1 MSVEASEVAALLQ
14 EFAAAQREHALTQT
28 KRQRIVVRRT
38 IGDMEVTFESL
49 VDEGSSPKEIFAVL
63 EPLDGA
69 LDRLQAKAFLSAHYN
84 SILNKCDKIEIAS
97 KDLQAHRISYEEA
110 NALRNT
116 NRRIERVGLTP
127 EQSKSL
133 KVIRD
138 DIFKLWG
145 EIAGCEKAAAETL
158 RIFEGEDPFVVQR
171 DQVRERID
179 ELRVTRQ
186 DAA

>member
-28 KRQRIVVRRT
+28 KRQRIMVQRT
-38 IGDMEVTFESL
+38 IGDMQVSFESL
-49 VDEGSSPKEIFAVL
+49 VDEGASPQEIFAVL

-69 LDRLQAKAFLSAHYN
+69 LDRMQAKAFLSAQYN
-84 SILNKCDKIEIAS
+84 SILNKCGKIEAAA
-97 KDLQAHRISYEEA
+97 KDLQTHRVSYETA

-116 NRRIERVGLTP
+116 NRRVERVGLTV
-127 EQSKSL
+127 EQDKAL

-138 DIFKLWG
+138 DIVKLWQD
-145 EIAGCEKAAAETL
+145 IAEGEKAAAETL

-171 DQVRERID
+171 DQMRARID